1 MEQDRQV
8 ETVIVMQTQ
17 VKVQWSAERVSALMD
32 GQLPSDELGAVIGA
46 PGQDGEDARECW
58 QLYHLIGDVLRAP
71 DLAGHGRDTAM
82 ASRVL
87 AAIAQEPT
95 AQAVKAPVVLAPS
108 PEAYVQR
115 PAANDGVFRWKMV
128 AGLASFAAV
137 AAVGWSMVSGIGPQT
152 GAGAQ
157 LAQNAPPVQA
167 PAQVL
172 AVAAPVPTASGANDP
187 DAAPPTMLRDARL
200 DELLAAHRQAA
211 GMSSL
216 GGASGFRRNAT
227 FEGHGR

>member
-1 MEQDRQV
+1 MSLSCCPR
-8 ETVIVMQTQ
+8 
-17 VKVQWSAERVSALMD
+17 
-32 GQLPSDELGAVIGA
+32 PDEAT
-46 PGQDGEDARECW
+46 PW
-58 QLYHLIGDVLRAP
+58 QPLTG
-71 DLAGHGRDTAM
+71 
-82 ASRVL
+82 
-87 AAIAQEPT
+87 
-95 AQAVKAPVVLAPS
+95 
-108 PEAYVQR
+108 VQR
-115 PAANDGVFRWKMV
+115 VGR
-128 AGLASFAAV
+128 LV

-172 AVAAPVPTASGANDP
+172 AVAAPVPAASGANDP
-187 DAAPPTMLRDARL
+187 DTAPPTMLRDARL

-216 GGASGFRRNAT
+216 GGASGFLRNAT

>member
-1 MEQDRQV
+1 MKFR
-8 ETVIVMQTQ
+8 I
-17 VKVQWSAERVSALMD
+17 A
-32 GQLPSDELGAVIGA
+32 I
-46 PGQDGEDARECW
+46 
-58 QLYHLIGDVLRAP
+58 
-71 DLAGHGRDTAM
+71 LAGSM
-82 ASRVL
+82 L
-87 AAIAQEPT
+87 AAIQPH
-95 AQAVKAPVVLAPS
+95 
-108 PEAYVQR
+108 
-115 PAANDGVFRWKMV
+115 V
-128 AGLASFAAV
+128 A
-137 AAVGWSMVSGIGPQT
+137 
-152 GAGAQ
+152 

-216 GGASGFRRNAT
+216 GGASGFLRNAT

>member
-1 MEQDRQV
+1 
-8 ETVIVMQTQ
+8 
-17 VKVQWSAERVSALMD
+17 
-32 GQLPSDELGAVIGA
+32 
-46 PGQDGEDARECW
+46 
-58 QLYHLIGDVLRAP
+58 
-71 DLAGHGRDTAM
+71 
-82 ASRVL
+82 
-87 AAIAQEPT
+87 
-95 AQAVKAPVVLAPS
+95 
-108 PEAYVQR
+108 
-115 PAANDGVFRWKMV
+115 MV

-172 AVAAPVPTASGANDP
+172 AVAAPVPAASGANDP
-187 DAAPPTMLRDARL
+187 DTAPPTMLRDARL

-216 GGASGFRRNAT
+216 GGASGFLRNAT